1 MKLKIG
7 VIFGGRS
14 VEHEIS
20 VITALQAMDNIDK
33 EKYEVVPIYIT
44 KNLEWYTGGM
54 LRHLDSFKDF
64 DLIKRYAR
72 RVNLVNKNGRF
83 VLQTTG
89 FIARELN
96 EIHLAFPMVHG
107 ANCEDGTIQGF
118 LQTSCQSQR
127 GSFPLS
133 PRKL

>member
-54 LRHLDSFKDF
+54 LRHIDSYKDF
-64 DLIKRYAR
+64 RLIDRYAR
-72 RVNLVNKNGRF
+72 KVNLVNNHGR
-83 VLQTTG
+83 
-89 FIARELN
+89 
-96 EIHLAFPMVHG
+96 
-107 ANCEDGTIQGF
+107 
-118 LQTSCQSQR
+118 
-127 GSFPLS
+127 
-133 PRKL
+133 